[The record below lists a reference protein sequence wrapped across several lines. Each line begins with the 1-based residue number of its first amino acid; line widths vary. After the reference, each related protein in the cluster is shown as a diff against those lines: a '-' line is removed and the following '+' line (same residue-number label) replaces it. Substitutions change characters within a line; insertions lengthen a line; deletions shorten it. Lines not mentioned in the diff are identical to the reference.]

1 MKQALDLIPLLIVI
15 LEIYNILKSNNDTD
29 YYSDTDRS
37 LTASTKYLP
46 IMTII
51 LTGFDFIIACGRC
64 H

>member
-1 MKQALDLIPLLIVI
+1 MYLS
-15 LEIYNILKSNNDTD
+15 IYI
-29 YYSDTDRS
+29 YIYI
-37 LTASTKYLP
+37 TASTKYLP